1 MSLVIVN
8 YILIFLIAVYVIQG
22 VYKGFLMS
30 LSSTAGMA
38 ASWMV
43 AAGVTPLLSAQIAK
57 GSTYSFLLYM
67 TDVSDKV
74 SSVELARTS
83 VDTLSAAQIKDV
95 VDYANLP
102 VPFGDT
108 LSANMH
114 SLSFASQGY
123 TTVADYLNLTVAN
136 ITVNIISFLIIYILC
151 RVFISLILGSM
162 YYAAPFPVLRNYD
175 GLVGGILGGVRG
187 FFGMFALM
195 MIVPVIMLLVS
206 VPELTKYLNESALA
220 TFFYKTNF
228 LYGLIS
234 GIV

>member
-1 MSLVIVN
+1 MSLVIIN
-8 YILIFLIAVYVIQG
+8 YILVFLIAVYVIQG

-30 LSSTAGMA
+30 MCSTAGMA

-102 VPFGDT
+102 VPFGDA
-108 LSANMH
+108 LFGNMH
-114 SLSFASQGY
+114 ALVFGSK
-123 TTVADYLNLTVAN
+123 TVADYLNLTVAN
-136 ITVNIISFLIIYILC
+136 ITVNIMSFLIIYVLC

-162 YYAAPFPVLRNYD
+162 YYASPFPALRNYD
-175 GLVGGILGGVRG
+175 GLIGGILGGVRG
-187 FFGMFALM
+187 FFAMFALM
-195 MIVPVIMLLVS
+195 MIIPVVMLLVS
-206 VPELTKYLNESALA
+206 APELTRYLNESVMA

-234 GIV
+234 GVV

>member
-1 MSLVIVN
+1 MSLVIIN
-8 YILIFLIAVYVIQG
+8 YTLIFLIAVYVMQG

-30 LSSTAGMA
+30 LYSTVGMA

-83 VDTLSAAQIKDV
+83 VDTLSAAQIKEV

-102 VPFGDT
+102 TPFGEA
-108 LSANMH
+108 LSTNMQH
-114 SLSFASQGY
+114 LSFAQQGY
-123 TTVADYLNLTVAN
+123 ATVADYLNLTVAN
-136 ITVNIISFLIIYILC
+136 ITVNIMSFLIIYILC

-162 YYAAPFPVLRNYD
+162 YFASPFPVLRNYD
-175 GLVGGILGGVRG
+175 GLIGGILGGVRG
-187 FFGMFALM
+187 FFAMFALV
-195 MIVPVIMLLVS
+195 MIIPVVILLVAA
-206 VPELTKYLNESALA
+206 PELTKYLNESVLA

-234 GIV
+234 GAV

>member
-1 MSLVIVN
+1 MSLQIVN
-8 YILIFLIAVYVIQG
+8 YILIFLIAVYVMQG
-22 VYKGFLMS
+22 VYKGFIMS
-30 LSSTAGMA
+30 LSATAGMA

-83 VDTLSAAQIKDV
+83 VDTLSAAQITDV

-102 VPFGDT
+102 TPFGEA
-108 LSANMH
+108 LSSNMQN
-114 SLSFASQGY
+114 LVFAPEGY
-123 TTVADYLNLTVAN
+123 NTVADYLNLTVAN
-136 ITVNIISFLIIYILC
+136 VTVNIISFLIIYLIC

-162 YYAAPFPVLRNYD
+162 YYASPFPALRHYD
-175 GLVGGILGGVRG
+175 GAIGGILGGVRG
-187 FFGMFALM
+187 FFAMFALM
-195 MIVPVIMLLVS
+195 MIVPVILLTVS
-206 VPELTKYLNESALA
+206 APELTQFLNESVLA

-234 GIV
+234 GVV

>member
-1 MSLVIVN
+1 M
-8 YILIFLIAVYVIQG
+8 QG
-22 VYKGFLMS
+22 VYKGFIMS
-30 LSSTAGMA
+30 ASSTAGMA

-43 AAGVTPLLSAQIAK
+43 AAGVTPLLSAQIAQ

-83 VDTLSAAQIKDV
+83 VDTLTSAQITDV

-102 VPFGDT
+102 TPFGEA
-108 LSANMH
+108 LSTNMH
-114 SLSFASQGY
+114 NLAFAPQY

-136 ITVNIISFLIIYILC
+136 VTVNIISFLIIYILC

-162 YYAAPFPVLRNYD
+162 YYASPFPALRHYD
-175 GLVGGILGGVRG
+175 GVIGGILGGVRG
-187 FFGMFALM
+187 FFAMFALM
-195 MIVPVIMLLVS
+195 MIVPVILLMVS
-206 VPELTKYLNESALA
+206 APELTKFLNESVLV

-234 GIV
+234 GVV